1 MTARTWDGGGA
12 DAFWQTASNWVGDV
26 APVAGDQLEFQSGAA
41 RKTNQ
46 NNFLD
51 GTTFEKITFSGNGYA
66 ISGNKIALGSLGIF
80 DSSSAGANTLQL
92 GMTLSGGQTLIVL
105 FDSQTLNLGGVL
117 EGGASLTKVGSGTL
131 VLSGA
136 NSYTGTTTVNDGILN
151 ISNGSALGST
161 LAGTVINSGATLRVL
176 GATAVGAEAITLDG
190 PGFGGNATLIVQP
203 GASGAVRAG
212 VSSSWAGTVNLAS
225 TIKMSIANGSQ
236 AVPSDQFTL
245 GSVISGNGGL
255 IKSGAGTLI
264 LTGVNSYA
272 GETRVG
278 SGALKISNSSA
289 LGQTMAGTVIDTFGG
304 TLEMEGGISV
314 GAENLSLGTAT
325 IAKLRSLSGNNSW
338 AGNITLVASN
348 SPSCVVEVAA
358 GQLTLSGIINGP
370 VSTATP
376 GIDKTGAG
384 KLILS
389 GSNDYKGQTV
399 VRQGILNVQN
409 DLALGATGSTTT
421 VLSGAALELDGPN
434 RNIAEGTISLDGTGI
449 GNTGALRSVNQG
461 VHVVSSQVILGIS
474 PAIGVDADTR
484 LRLTGL
490 VASNSSS
497 GLTKVGLG
505 ELRLSGANSYP
516 GSTTVSAGVLL
527 VSNSSSLGA
536 GPAGTLVL
544 DGATLEVV
552 SGTTNETYNEAL
564 TLIGAGAG
572 GTGAL
577 RNLGTTTFAG
587 PVNLAGDVTVS
598 STGSRL
604 SFNMAIAGS
613 GFNLTKIGAGG
624 QLRLAGSGPNTYGTT
639 FVNQGTLE
647 LFKSA
652 GVNAIGGNLVVTS
665 VLADVLLLANN
676 QIPDAAAVTINN
688 SGTLNLNAFNET
700 IASLTMT
707 GGLVTTS
714 TGTLTLNGNVTTN
727 ANSTA
732 ATINGNLSLGSATPT
747 FTIADGAAD
756 HDLLVNAVI
765 AGPAGSGIIKNGPGR
780 MTLFGANTY
789 SGVTTVSA
797 GTLELFIGSTLGAFA
812 DAATQ
817 GTTVA
822 AGATLQLFAA
832 NSSEPLT
839 LNGSGVGGLGSL
851 RSRGSISDWAGPI
864 TLGSDAVLGA
874 DTNSTLKVTGT
885 FSGSFGVTKVGL
897 GVLQF
902 GGDAANNYTGTT
914 TVNQGTLELRKTA
927 GVSAIPGTLIIG
939 DGSANVTVRLLQ
951 NDQIAD
957 TAPVTVVRSLSGTG
971 LLDLNNFS
979 DRIGFLT
986 LLGGNVTTGTGT
998 LGLNSNVLKDS
1009 LLFATISGKLDLGD
1023 ATRTITVAGRG
1034 ITDLFIDAVIS
1045 GATGSGITKA
1055 GTGVLRLAG
1064 TNTYSGLTSVNAGTL
1079 EITNGSALGT
1089 FASASQGTTVFG
1101 GATLRLAAAI
1111 TVSEPLTLNGFGIG
1125 NSGALRNFNGAST
1138 WAGPITLATSTAIGV
1153 DSAATLSI
1161 VGVIS
1166 GSFGITKLAL
1176 GNLRFTGGSANNYA
1190 GTTIVN
1196 AGSLTL
1202 AKSPGITAVP
1212 GSIVIGDG
1220 VGTDIDQVALL
1231 ADNQIADSGAV
1242 TVNATG
1248 RLDLLFSTEA
1258 IGPLTMNSGLILTQ
1272 FIVDPVTHFPR
1283 IGTLILT
1290 GNVTVNAVP
1299 TAATPSALIVG
1310 AGLLHL
1316 GGATRSF
1323 AVADTIADPL
1333 IPELVIGIQISGA
1346 TGAGLTKAGVGTM
1359 RLEGGSANNYS
1370 GTTTVNQGTL
1380 SLNKAAGTNA
1390 FAGRLVVGD
1399 GVGTDLAL
1407 LNADNQILDTVRVTV
1422 NSSGVLDLNNKQE
1435 TIASLTMTGGLVTTA
1450 TGTLTLNGNVTTNA
1464 SAASATINGRL
1475 NLGSATRT
1483 FTVDN
1488 GAATTDLAINALISG
1503 ATGVGLLKN
1512 SGGVMQLTAN
1522 NTYTGPTIVNSG
1534 ELLVDGTQ
1542 PQSPVTV
1549 NVASLGGKGTTGAV
1563 TSGDATFGRGSVSP
1577 GSPSFAPGFLTVGN
1591 LSLNS
1596 TNFQFE
1602 ISGTPANSLQDQ
1614 LNVSGSVDLRNSA
1627 LAISLGFTPNSGDNF
1642 ILIQNDAS
1650 DPVTG
1655 TFIGLDEGATFAS
1668 LGNQYR
1674 ITYRGGTGND
1684 VVLTY
1689 LNTATMVRDLQVTP
1703 TVLDEG
1709 QKVTLTGSLTDP
1721 NRRDFLTL
1729 TVNWGDGSRMETR
1742 HPGTRPFQLRHRF
1755 EDNPFGQPAG
1765 GKYLITV
1772 TWFDQHGAGNSR
1784 TLSVTVNN
1792 VAPTLFLGGNTS
1804 IQPGRTFARVGFF
1817 SDPGIKDHWT
1827 ATVDYGDGSG
1837 IQALHLHPAHRFL
1850 LRHRY
1855 AQAGNFKVVVTITD
1869 DDGGIN
1875 SASLFVTVAR
1885 PNNKT
1890 SRLSDSGILDAIFE
1904 GSGYLDQL
1912 PAWI

>member
-1 MTARTWDGGGA
+1 MSLNRLLLTMKATLHNILRDAAHQSSTSRRNRVRRPGPEVLEDRVLLTARTWDGGGA

-26 APVAGDQLEFQSGAA
+26 APVAGDQLEFQSVAA
-41 RKTNQ
+41 RKSNQ
-46 NNFLD
+46 NNFRD

-92 GMTLSGGQTLIVL
+92 GMTLSGGQTFMVL

-136 NSYTGTTTVNDGILN
+136 NSYSGTTTVNDGILN

-161 LAGTVINSGATLRVL
+161 LAGTVINSGASLRVL

-190 PGFGGNATLIVQP
+190 PGFGSNATLIVQP
-203 GASGAVRAG
+203 GTTGAVRAG
-212 VSSSWAGTVNLAS
+212 VSSSWAGTVNLVS
-225 TIKMSIANGSQ
+225 TIQMSIANGSQ

-245 GSVISGNGGL
+245 GGVISGNGGL

-272 GETRVG
+272 GDTRVG

-289 LGQTMAGTVIDTFGG
+289 LGQTTAGTVIESFGS

-314 GAENLSLGTAT
+314 GRENLRLGTGT
-325 IAKLRSLSGNNSW
+325 IAKLRSISGNNSW
-338 AGNITLVASN
+338 AGTIILVASN

-358 GQLTLSGIINGP
+358 GQLTVSGLINGP

-376 GIDKTGAG
+376 GLVKTGAG

-389 GSNDYKGQTV
+389 GSNDYKGTTV
-399 VRQGILNVQN
+399 VLQGILNVQN

-421 VLSGAALELDGPN
+421 VGFGAALELDGPN
-434 RNIAEGTISLDGTGI
+434 RNIAEASINLTGTGI

-461 VHVVSSQVILGIS
+461 VHVVSSQVILDFS
-474 PAIGVDADTR
+474 PAIGVDADTE

-497 GLTKVGLG
+497 GLIKVGLG

-604 SFNMAIAGS
+604 TFNTAIAGS
-613 GFNLTKIGAGG
+613 GFNLTKIGKGG
-624 QLRLAGSGPNTYGTT
+624 QLRLAGAGPNTYGTT

-676 QIPDAAAVTINN
+676 QIPDGAAVTINN

-727 ANSTA
+727 ANSNA
-732 ATINGNLSLGSATPT
+732 ATINGNLSLGSATRT
-747 FTIADGAAD
+747 FTIADGTAD
-756 HDLLVNAVI
+756 NDLHVNAVI

-812 DAATQ
+812 DASTQ

-822 AGATLQLFAA
+822 AGATLQLFAT

-874 DTNSTLKVTGT
+874 DANSMLKVTGT
-885 FSGSFGVTKVGL
+885 ISGSFGVTKVGL

-902 GGDAANNYTGTT
+902 GGHAANNYTKTT

-927 GVSAIPGTLIIG
+927 GVTAIPGTLIIG
-939 DGSANVTVRLLQ
+939 EGSANVTVRLLQ

-1009 LLFATISGKLDLGD
+1009 LLFATISGKLDLG
-1023 ATRTITVAGRG
+1023 ATTRTITVAGG
-1034 ITDLFIDAVIS
+1034 SIADLIIDAVIS
-1045 GATGSGITKA
+1045 GAAGSGIIKA

-1138 WAGPITLATSTAIGV
+1138 WAGPITLASSTAIGV

-1176 GNLRFTGGSANNYA
+1176 GNLRFTGGSANNYT

-1196 AGSLTL
+1196 AGSLSL

-1212 GSIVIGDG
+1212 GNLVIGDG

-1231 ADNQIADSGAV
+1231 ADNQISDSGAV

-1258 IGPLTMNSGLILTQ
+1258 IGPLTMNSGLIVTQ

-1299 TAATPSALIVG
+1299 TAAKPSALIVG
-1310 AGLLHL
+1310 TGLLHL

-1333 IPELVIGIQISGA
+1333 IPELVIAIQISGA
-1346 TGAGLTKAGVGTM
+1346 TGAGLTKAGVGMM

-1390 FAGRLVVGD
+1390 FAGPLVVGD
-1399 GVGTDLAL
+1399 GVGSDLAIL
-1407 LNADNQILDTVRVTV
+1407 TADNQIPNTVPVTV
-1422 NSSGVLDLNNKQE
+1422 NGSGVLDLNNRSDA
-1435 TIASLTMTGGLVTTA
+1435 IASLAMTGGLVA
-1450 TGTLTLNGNVTTNA
+1450 TGT
-1464 SAASATINGRL
+1464 
-1475 NLGSATRT
+1475 
-1483 FTVDN
+1483 
-1488 GAATTDLAINALISG
+1488 
-1503 ATGVGLLKN
+1503 GL
-1512 SGGVMQLTAN
+1512 
-1522 NTYTGPTIVNSG
+1522 
-1534 ELLVDGTQ
+1534 
-1542 PQSPVTV
+1542 
-1549 NVASLGGKGTTGAV
+1549 
-1563 TSGDATFGRGSVSP
+1563 
-1577 GSPSFAPGFLTVGN
+1577 
-1591 LSLNS
+1591 
-1596 TNFQFE
+1596 
-1602 ISGTPANSLQDQ
+1602 
-1614 LNVSGSVDLRNSA
+1614 
-1627 LAISLGFTPNSGDNF
+1627 
-1642 ILIQNDAS
+1642 
-1650 DPVTG
+1650 
-1655 TFIGLDEGATFAS
+1655 
-1668 LGNQYR
+1668 
-1674 ITYRGGTGND
+1674 
-1684 VVLTY
+1684 
-1689 LNTATMVRDLQVTP
+1689 
-1703 TVLDEG
+1703 
-1709 QKVTLTGSLTDP
+1709 
-1721 NRRDFLTL
+1721 
-1729 TVNWGDGSRMETR
+1729 
-1742 HPGTRPFQLRHRF
+1742 
-1755 EDNPFGQPAG
+1755 
-1765 GKYLITV
+1765 
-1772 TWFDQHGAGNSR
+1772 
-1784 TLSVTVNN
+1784 
-1792 VAPTLFLGGNTS
+1792 
-1804 IQPGRTFARVGFF
+1804 
-1817 SDPGIKDHWT
+1817 
-1827 ATVDYGDGSG
+1827 
-1837 IQALHLHPAHRFL
+1837 
-1850 LRHRY
+1850 
-1855 AQAGNFKVVVTITD
+1855 
-1869 DDGGIN
+1869 
-1875 SASLFVTVAR
+1875 
-1885 PNNKT
+1885 
-1890 SRLSDSGILDAIFE
+1890 
-1904 GSGYLDQL
+1904 
-1912 PAWI
+1912 